1 MSMLTSLHRRNTISL
16 INGSS
21 SHVLRIFD
29 YVDCDFILHS
39 ANTIKF
45 LLERLHWMK
54 LLFASTQKPASFSS
68 HHVCLYVTQH
78 FSPENERKFYLLQI
92 LSIGHIDGALGINHG
107 FAVIKQWFE
116 FLNLAL
122 T

>member
-1 MSMLTSLHRRNTISL
+1 MSMLTRLHRRNTISL
-16 INGSS
+16 MNGSS
-21 SHVLRIFD
+21 GHDLNIFD
-29 YVDCDFILHS
+29 YVGCDFILRS

-45 LLERLHWMK
+45 LIERLHCMK

-68 HHVCLYVTQH
+68 HHVYVYVTQH
-78 FSPENERKFYLLQI
+78 FSQENKRKSYLLQI
-92 LSIGHIDGALGINHG
+92 LSIGHGASGINHG

-122 T
+122 M